1 MQTTAS
7 QWKCWHKSNAIGSGT
22 GQCSKGR
29 GCFKPILLKTLPSLN
44 QLTDLNQFYTQICM
58 WESIYTHLWYQTI
71 LNNFFSTVSHR
82 PIGIRYI
89 FLFLYLK
96 LIQLICFRYT
106 ALRTH
111 LTWNLHCFNTPHVHF
126 VAKLERFWTSM
137 GFPTMW
143 LKSTLFWGS
152 KWIGVNIRKFQSFW
166 QKLKTAFR

>member
-1 MQTTAS
+1 MFQTYFI
-7 QWKCWHKSNAIGSGT
+7 KNAAQPQPIDW
-22 GQCSKGR
+22 
-29 GCFKPILLKTLPSLN
+29 FKPMLYPNLYVRKHIYPFMIPNHS
-44 QLTDLNQFYTQICM
+44 QQFLFNCKSQTYWHQIH
-58 WESIYTHLWYQTI
+58 IFI
-71 LNNFFSTVSHR
+71 LN
-82 PIGIRYI
+82 
-89 FLFLYLK
+89 LYLK

-152 KWIGVNIRKFQSFW
+152 KWIGVNIRKFQF
-166 QKLKTAFR
+166 F